1 MTGDAESRAGLDD
14 LAAALGHDFA
24 DPGLLR
30 RALVHSSLAGERG
43 RSAAN
48 ERLEFLGDRV
58 LGLVIAE
65 TLLDAHP
72 AEDEGQ
78 IAYRHSALVRKEALT
93 RVARTIGLGEYLE
106 MTEGEERKGGR
117 ENAAILADA
126 CEAVIAAIYRDGGLE
141 AARSFILRH
150 WAPLLAEEASPEKD
164 AKTRLQEWA
173 QARDLGL
180 PEYRLVDRSGPD
192 HEPEFT
198 VEAAIEGRGAARAA
212 GSTKRA
218 AEQEAAAR
226 LLGRVSGE

>member
-1 MTGDAESRAGLDD
+1 MTGDARGRADPDD

-24 DPGLLR
+24 DPDLLH

-58 LGLVIAE
+58 LGLVIAD

-72 AEDEGQ
+72 GEDEGQ
-78 IAYRHSALVRKEALT
+78 IAYRHTALVRKEALT
-93 RVARTIGLGEYLE
+93 GIARTLGLGKYLE

-117 ENAAILADA
+117 ENAAILANA
-126 CEAVIAAIYRDGGLE
+126 CEAVIAAIYRDAGLE
-141 AARSFILRH
+141 AARSFILRN
-150 WAPLLAEEASPEKD
+150 WKPLLADGKSPEKD

-180 PEYRLVDRSGPD
+180 PEYRHLDRAGPD
-192 HEPEFT
+192 HAPNFT
-198 VEAAIEGRGAARAA
+198 VEAAIAGHGAARAA
-212 GSTKRA
+212 GSSKRA

-226 LLGRVSGE
+226 LLRRVSGE